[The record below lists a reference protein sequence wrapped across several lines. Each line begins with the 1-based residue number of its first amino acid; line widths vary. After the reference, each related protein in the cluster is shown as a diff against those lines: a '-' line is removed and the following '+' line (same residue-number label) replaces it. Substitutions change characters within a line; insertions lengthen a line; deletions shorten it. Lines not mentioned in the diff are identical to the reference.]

1 MKTENEIAKIVFDCA
16 LKVHKQLGPGLLE
29 SAYEECL
36 FYELKKTELKVEKQ
50 KPLPLIYE
58 DVKLD
63 VGYRIDIF
71 IEKKFVIEVKAVESL
86 HDVHLAQVLTY
97 LKLSAFVVKTEQTN
111 ASTTTMYQ
119 LEEKTYFTYFIAVAI
134 LLVAYFLVFLWKKR
148 KQKQFANL
156 DLLNKLSPNRSVFK
170 SILKIF
176 LITLALSFMI
186 IALVNPKMGTKLK
199 TIKREGVDIVFALDV
214 SKSMLCEDIAPSRLA
229 KAKQIISKTIDKLGS
244 DRVGIII
251 YAGNAYPLLPI
262 TTDQAAAKMFLQNA
276 SPNMVSS
283 QGTAINEALL
293 LAKTYYDNEEQTNR
307 FLVLISDGEDHSDNG
322 NIIID
327 DLVKEGI
334 KTYTIG
340 VGTTKGGPIKMKMG
354 NSFLGYKK
362 DRKGEVVITKM
373 NDEILKKIA
382 NNGNGKYIYGN
393 NTQATVD
400 TISEILINAQ
410 KKEFETK
417 QFSDYKDQFQWFIA
431 LGLLFLILDLFM
443 FDKKTK
449 WIQKMNLFNE
459 KK

>member
-1 MKTENEIAKIVFDCA
+1 M
-16 LKVHKQLGPGLLE
+16 
-29 SAYEECL
+29 S
-36 FYELKKTELKVEKQ
+36 
-50 KPLPLIYE
+50 
-58 DVKLD
+58 
-63 VGYRIDIF
+63 
-71 IEKKFVIEVKAVESL
+71 
-86 HDVHLAQVLTY
+86 
-97 LKLSAFVVKTEQTN
+97 FVVKTEQTN